1 MDIIKLL
8 KKYKIIIIILIII
21 LIIFYII
28 KNKKKKN
35 LFMCYNDKSKIPQKV
50 YDNAKKYTPDYEL
63 LIYDDNEIIQF
74 FKDHY
79 SDSERYINLFNKL
92 QGAHKADLWRY
103 CVLYHYGGVYLDVK
117 TELIKPLNEIF
128 VDDNKLYTVYDF
140 RNNITLF
147 QSIIS
152 SPPKNPIFLDLIDHI
167 LNISDNYEYHAFTR
181 DFYNKI
187 NDYCGD
193 VKLGLNKNLKN
204 DIDIYLFY
212 ELCSP
217 NTENIDIEV
226 LDTDISNFGKLT
238 NKSNEIY
245 KINKEKLVRY
255 KCDALDK
262 YGTCCYVYDKG
273 NPIIKSRFDDFG
285 KGW

>member
-50 YDNAKKYTPDYEL
+50 YDNANKYAPDYEL

-128 VDDNKLYTVYDF
+128 VDDNKLYTV
-140 RNNITLF
+140 L
-147 QSIIS
+147 SILDETIYQGVIY
-152 SPPKNPIFLDLIDHI
+152 SPPNNSIFLDLIEYMF
-167 LNISDNYEYHAFTR
+167 NIGDKFDYLDFTR
-181 DFYNKI
+181 DFYNKLK
-187 NDYCGD
+187 DYCGD
-193 VKLGLNKNLKN
+193 MKVGLNKNKKN
-204 DIDIYLFY
+204 NIDIYLFT
-212 ELCSP
+212 EGCS
-217 NTENIDIEV
+217 NTIDNTNIMKSNLWNIDQ
-226 LDTDISNFGKLT
+226 N
-238 NKSNEIY
+238 
-245 KINKEKLVRY
+245 KINKKN
-255 KCDALDK
+255 CSSLDK
-262 YGTCCYVYDKG
+262 SGRCCYVYNKD
-273 NPIIKSRFDDFG
+273 NPIIKTRFDDFG
-285 KGW
+285 KVW

>member
-1 MDIIKLL
+1 MKYIVLIGIFFFITIIF
-8 KKYKIIIIILIII
+8 LIISH
-21 LIIFYII
+21 FS
-28 KNKKKKN
+28 KKRN
-35 LFMCYNDKSKIPQKV
+35 LFMCYHDKSKIPQKV
-50 YDNAKKYTPDYEL
+50 YDNLRKYAKGYNVQ
-63 LIYDDNEIIQF
+63 IYDDKEIIQF

-79 SDSERYINLFNKL
+79 KDSDRYINKFISLKI
-92 QGAHKADLWRY
+92 GAHKADLWRY
-103 CVLYHYGGVYLDVK
+103 CVLYHYGGVYLDIK
-117 TELIKPLNEIF
+117 TELIKPLNKIF
-128 VDDNKLYTVYDF
+128 TDDNMLYTVYDF

-152 SPPKNPIFLDLIDHI
+152 SPPKNPIFLDLIEYM
-167 LNISDNYEYHAFTR
+167 LNIGDDYEYHSFTR

-193 VKLGLNKNLKN
+193 VKIGLNKNLKN

-226 LDTDISNFGKLT
+226 LDTDISNFRKLT
-238 NKSNEIY
+238 NKSKEIY
-245 KINKEKLVRY
+245 KINKDKLVRN
-255 KCDALDK
+255 KCGNLDK
-262 YGTCCYVYDKG
+262 YNTCCYVYDKE

-285 KGW
+285 KKW